1 MITHIYDLDVV
12 PGAVPVV
19 VPLKQYSDD
28 VILVFNV
35 FSRFGVLELG
45 AGVTVA
51 IRGTKPDGNGISI
64 NVSLNGNA
72 VTVQVDK
79 QMVAAAGKALY
90 ELVFSRNGKEFITAS
105 FVLYVQRAALDKD
118 TLKSESKIKELV
130 DVIDRT
136 DEIINAANKA
146 KEQCD
151 SIKDMYNNTVTMND
165 NVNEKSANV
174 DLKAEQIAKVT
185 TQADMI
191 ATQALEKAS
200 NTENE
205 LAEYENAVGNLRTE
219 DERINLVLEGKVD
232 GAFVEQGYLY
242 LTSNEVVVAGPL
254 GPFSGTGGG
263 GSGGSGGNNA
273 VLTVTNTSGW
283 LSKTIADGS
292 ECIASIVWSSTED
305 GLATGNG
312 TLKITVNGAAK
323 ATLDIQQG
331 NVSIDLSKY
340 VTVGSN
346 VVKITVSDIYGN
358 NRTINF
364 SVTSISLSL
373 TSSFDSSI
381 AYKGAILFPFTP
393 TGNVLK
399 TMHFVLDGVEIGTL
413 QTSVSGRQQS
423 FTIVQQSHGAHKF
436 KCYFDCEINGEIVK
450 SNELYYEII
459 CVEEFNTNRIVACD
473 FDKTEISQYSTVYF
487 NYIVYDPINMTAPVS
502 ILVNDKVVSNLTVDR
517 TQQSYAYRAD
527 NVGNLKIE
535 IKSGEISKT
544 YNLTVTESEIQVE
557 IESEALAL
565 NLTSAGRSNNE
576 ENPGTWKYN
585 DISAVFSNFNFKS
598 DGWQADEIGTTVL
611 RVTGDARVNI
621 PYQIFKNDFRTT
633 GKTIEL
639 KLKTKDVRNYDAE
652 IISCYSG
659 GRGLKVTAQSVM
671 LQSEQSKMSYN
682 FKDEE
687 IVYITFAVEKRSEN
701 RLIYL
706 YINGICSQVIQYPV
720 NDDFAQVEPVNIT
733 IGSND
738 CTVDL
743 YYIRAYNN
751 DLTRMQVLDNW
762 IASIDDVTLMLD
774 KYIKNNVY
782 DAYGKIVIDNLPND
796 LPYLILECP
805 ELPQFK
811 GDKKTVSGTYVDP
824 TNTARS
830 FTFTGAQ
837 IDVQGTSSAGYERKN
852 YKIKFKEGF
861 VMTVSGATV
870 NGYKIRENSIATNVF
885 TFKADVASS
894 EGCNNVE
901 LVRLYNDTCPY
912 KTDAQKANSSI
923 RQGIDGF
930 PIVIFWDNGSDTT
943 FLGKYN
949 FNNDKGTPEVFGF
962 AEPDES
968 WEVRNNTSD
977 RVLFKSDD
985 FSGDGWKNDFEA
997 RYPEDYTDASQLQE
1011 FASWLKSTDREQA
1024 TNEALLESVTYNG
1037 VTYNTDTAEYRLAKF
1052 KAEAK
1057 NYMEMSSAEFYYLFT
1072 EIFLMC
1078 DSRAKNMFPSF
1089 IGSTITG
1096 GE

>member
-1 MITHIYDLDVV
+1 M
-12 PGAVPVV
+12 
-19 VPLKQYSDD
+19 
-28 VILVFNV
+28 
-35 FSRFGVLELG
+35 
-45 AGVTVA
+45 
-51 IRGTKPDGNGISI
+51 
-64 NVSLNGNA
+64 
-72 VTVQVDK
+72 
-79 QMVAAAGKALY
+79 
-90 ELVFSRNGKEFITAS
+90 
-105 FVLYVQRAALDKD
+105 
-118 TLKSESKIKELV
+118 
-130 DVIDRT
+130 
-136 DEIINAANKA
+136 
-146 KEQCD
+146 
-151 SIKDMYNNTVTMND
+151 
-165 NVNEKSANV
+165 
-174 DLKAEQIAKVT
+174 
-185 TQADMI
+185 
-191 ATQALEKAS
+191 
-200 NTENE
+200 
-205 LAEYENAVGNLRTE
+205 
-219 DERINLVLEGKVD
+219 
-232 GAFVEQGYLY
+232 
-242 LTSNEVVVAGPL
+242 
-254 GPFSGTGGG
+254 
-263 GSGGSGGNNA
+263 
-273 VLTVTNTSGW
+273 
-283 LSKTIADGS
+283 
-292 ECIASIVWSSTED
+292 
-305 GLATGNG
+305 
-312 TLKITVNGAAK
+312 
-323 ATLDIQQG
+323 
-331 NVSIDLSKY
+331 
-340 VTVGSN
+340 
-346 VVKITVSDIYGN
+346 
-358 NRTINF
+358 
-364 SVTSISLSL
+364 
-373 TSSFDSSI
+373 
-381 AYKGAILFPFTP
+381 
-393 TGNVLK
+393 
-399 TMHFVLDGVEIGTL
+399 
-413 QTSVSGRQQS
+413 
-423 FTIVQQSHGAHKF
+423 
-436 KCYFDCEINGEIVK
+436 
-450 SNELYYEII
+450 YYEII

-912 KTDAQKANSSI
+912 KTDAQKANSSV

-1024 TNEALLESVTYNG
+1024 TNVALLESVTYDG
-1037 VTYNTDTAEYRLAKF
+1037 VIYNTDTAEYRLAKF

-1096 GE
+1096 G

>member
-1 MITHIYDLDVV
+1 MITHTFDLDVV
-12 PGAVPVV
+12 PGSIPVI

-28 VILVFNV
+28 SVIIFNV
-35 FSRFGVLELG
+35 FSRLGTLELE
-45 AGVTVA
+45 AGTTVA

-64 NVSLNGNA
+64 DASLSGNK
-72 VTVQVDK
+72 VTVNVDK
-79 QMVAAAGKALY
+79 QMVAVAGKALY
-90 ELVFSRNGKEFITAS
+90 ELTFLYNGKEFITTS
-105 FVLYVQRAALDKD
+105 FILYVQRAALDKD
-118 TLKSESKIKELV
+118 TLKSGSVIKELV

-136 DEIINAANKA
+136 DEIIAAADKA
-146 KEQCD
+146 DTACEGIKE
-151 SIKDMYNNTVTMND
+151 MYNNVVEMNS

-185 TQADMI
+185 TQADTI

-205 LAEYENAVGNLRTE
+205 LAEYENAIGNLKST
-219 DERINLVLEGKVD
+219 DERINLMLEGKID
-232 GAFVEQGYLY
+232 DAFVENGYLY
-242 LTSNEVVVAGPL
+242 LTSNGAVVAGPL

-263 GSGGSGGNNA
+263 GSGGTGGNNA
-273 VLTVTNTSGW
+273 VLTVTNASGW
-283 LSKTIADGS
+283 LSKTIADGAS
-292 ECIASIVWSSTED
+292 CIASIVWSSIED

-323 ATLDIQQG
+323 AMLDVQQG
-331 NVSIDLSKY
+331 NVNIDLSKY
-340 VTVGSN
+340 VAVGSN

-358 NRTINF
+358 SRTINF

-373 TSSFDSSI
+373 TSSFDSSV
-381 AYKGAILFPFTP
+381 AYKGAILFPFVP

-399 TMHFVLDGVEIGTL
+399 TMHFILDDVEIGTL

-423 FTIVQQSHGAHKF
+423 FTITQQLHGAHKF

-459 CVEEFNTNRIVACD
+459 CVEEFNTDKIITCD
-473 FDKTEISQYSTVYF
+473 FDKTEISQYQTVYF
-487 NYIVYDPINMTAPVS
+487 NYIVYDPVNLTSPVS
-502 ILVNDKVVSNLTVDR
+502 ILVNDKVVSNVTVDR
-517 TQQSYAYRAD
+517 TQQTYAYRAD
-527 NVGNLKIE
+527 NTGNLKVE
-535 IKSGEISKT
+535 IKSGTISKV
-544 YNLTVTESEIQVE
+544 YNLTVLESEIQVE
-557 IESEALAL
+557 IESEAIAL

-576 ENPGTWKYN
+576 ENPGTWEYN
-585 DISAVFSNFNFKS
+585 NISAVFNNFNFKS
-598 DGWQADEIGTTVL
+598 DGWQTDNNGTTVL
-611 RVTGDARVNI
+611 RVTGDARVDI
-621 PYQIFKNDFRTT
+621 PYQIFKNDFRTA

-639 KLKTKDVRNYDAE
+639 KLKAKDVRNYDAE

-671 LQSEQSKMSYN
+671 IQSEQSVMSYN

-706 YINGICSQVIQYPV
+706 YVNGICSQVIQYPV
-720 NDDFAQVEPVNIT
+720 NDDFAQVEPVNIS

-743 YYIRAYNN
+743 YYIRVYDN

-774 KYIKNNVY
+774 KYVKNNVY

-811 GDKKTVSGTYVDP
+811 GDKKTVSGVYVDP
-824 TNTARS
+824 TNPARS

-852 YKIKFKEGF
+852 YKIKFNNGF
-861 VMTVSGATV
+861 VMTVSGSTV
-870 NGYKIRENSIATNVF
+870 EGYKIRENAIATNVF

-894 EGCNNVE
+894 EGANNVE
-901 LVRLYNDTCPY
+901 LARLYNDTCPY
-912 KTDAQKANSSI
+912 KTDAQKANSAI

-930 PIVIFWDNGSDTT
+930 PIVVFWNDGNDTT

-968 WEVRNNTSD
+968 WEVCNNTSD

-985 FSGDGWKNDFEA
+985 FSDDGWKNDFES
-997 RYPEDYTDASQLQE
+997 RFPEDYTDASQLQE

-1024 TNEALLESVTYNG
+1024 TGDVLDAPITLNG
-1037 VTYNTDTAEYRLAKF
+1037 VEYTNDTADYRLAKF
-1052 KAEAK
+1052 KAEAG
-1057 NYMEMSSAEFYYLFT
+1057 NYMELSSAEFYYLFT
-1072 EIFLMC
+1072 EMFLMS

-1089 IGSTITG
+1089 IGSVMAG

>member
-118 TLKSESKIKELV
+118 TLKSDSKIKELV
-130 DVIDRT
+130 NVIDRT

-254 GPFSGTGGG
+254 GPFSGTGSG

-273 VLTVTNTSGW
+273 VLTVTNASGW
-283 LSKTIADGS
+283 LSKTIADGAS
-292 ECIASIVWSSTED
+292 CIASIVWSSTED

-331 NVSIDLSKY
+331 NINIDLSKY

-912 KTDAQKANSSI
+912 KTDAQKANSSV

-1024 TNEALLESVTYNG
+1024 TNVALLESVTYDG
-1037 VTYNTDTAEYRLAKF
+1037 VIYNTDTAEYRLAKF